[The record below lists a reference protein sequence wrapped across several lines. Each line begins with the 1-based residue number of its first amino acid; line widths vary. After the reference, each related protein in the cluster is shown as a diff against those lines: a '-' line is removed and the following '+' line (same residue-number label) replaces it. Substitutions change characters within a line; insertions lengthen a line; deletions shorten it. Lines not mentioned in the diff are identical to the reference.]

1 MIDPNNLTTWMITI
15 VSKMGGL
22 DDKIPIP
29 ILIWMITCDGLSW
42 EDCDDNDPNVGP
54 CPTEK
59 PKKEDD

>member
-1 MIDPNNLTTWMITI
+1 M
-15 VSKMGGL
+15 
-22 DDKIPIP
+22 DDND
-29 ILIWMITCDGLSW
+29 CDGWRSW